1 MMSSPGTRRS
11 TVLLLAIGAAVACL
25 PGCGKQAEKSGATGA
40 PKGKPP
46 VPVLVA
52 VAEQADVPV
61 ELRALGSVEPI
72 QSSPVRSLI
81 TGTVTEVGFR
91 EGEMVRAGQVLF
103 RLDRRPLEATLRQ
116 LQANLA
122 RDVAQVRSAEAQMQ
136 NTEAQV
142 RNAEAQ
148 LKNAE
153 SQVKRY
159 EELVGK
165 ELVAREQYDQR
176 VTNVE
181 AARAALDA
189 ARAAALVS
197 RAALDVGRAAA
208 EATNATVENAKLQL
222 EYTVI
227 AAAVSGQ
234 AGSLL
239 VEKGELVKANDVTLV
254 IVNQIQPILVRLTV
268 PEARLPEVQRYRA
281 AGTLKVR
288 VTPAGVGVP
297 PREGRLVFL
306 DNTVD
311 RTTGTIALKAE
322 FDNADHALWPG
333 QFIDVSLV
341 LTTLG
346 QAVVVPSQAVQ
357 AGQQGTYVFVVDAA
371 GAAAVRPVTP
381 GPAADGRTV
390 IDKGIA
396 AGETVV
402 TDGQLRLTP
411 GATVVRKSGLSS
423 PPPGPGAP
431 VKPETGASTPGAAAS
446 PAAGT
451 GAPTPEKPR

>member
-1 MMSSPGTRRS
+1 MRSSPRTLRAKV
-11 TVLLLAIGAAVACL
+11 VLLVVIGVAVAGL
-25 PGCGKQAEKSGATGA
+25 PGCGKQPEKPAAGGPGAAGA
-40 PKGKPP
+40 PKGRPP

-72 QSSPVRSLI
+72 QSSPVHPQI
-81 TGTVTEVGFR
+81 TGTITEVAFR
-91 EGEMVRAGQVLF
+91 EGGMVKAGQVLF

-122 RDVAQVRSAEAQMQ
+122 QNEAQMRSAEAQTQ
-136 NTEAQV
+136 STGAQV

-153 SQVKRY
+153 SQAGRY
-159 EELVGK
+159 EELVAK

-176 VTNVE
+176 VTNLD

-189 ARAAALVS
+189 ARASALAS
-197 RAALDVGRAAA
+197 RAALDVARAAA
-208 EATNATVENAKLQL
+208 EATKATIENAKLQL
-222 EYTVI
+222 DYTVVT
-227 AAAVSGQ
+227 APVSGQ

-239 VEKGELVKANDVTLV
+239 ADKGDLVKANDATLV
-254 IVNQIQPILVRLTV
+254 VVNQIQPILVRFTV

-288 VTPAGVGVP
+288 VTPAGAGAQ
-297 PREGRLVFL
+297 PREGRLAFL

-311 RTTGTIALKAE
+311 KTTGTIALKAE

-341 LTTLG
+341 LTMLEK
-346 QAVVVPSQAVQ
+346 VVVIPSQAVQ
-357 AGQQGTYVFVVDAA
+357 TGQQGTYVFVVDDA
-371 GAAAVRPVTP
+371 GAAAVRPITP
-381 GPAADGRTV
+381 GAAADEKTV
-390 IDKGIA
+390 VATGLA

-411 GATVVRKSGLSS
+411 GATVVRKTGLSS
-423 PPPGPGAP
+423 PPA
-431 VKPETGASTPGAAAS
+431 AGAAALS
-446 PAAGT
+446 
-451 GAPTPEKPR
+451 PEKPR